1 MQAIQPVSVGLLVGE
16 GHPGFG
22 WSGCCAELRSST
34 APIPVGDGYLSR
46 KPERRLTLH
55 PACWK
60 PARGVNP
67 RRLRQR
73 RTRCSDAGGVVR
85 AGYRARA
92 SEPALSFP
100 PDSWR
105 CSVLAAM
112 AAPGHEDQF
121 PLRRL
126 TARSVIRKRT
136 VAATRGNG
144 RDAPKT
150 AVRQGGE
157 IAPASIQ
164 SRPFGGKDR
173 NVRDNQIAR
182 ETLKP

>member
-1 MQAIQPVSVGLLVGE
+1 MAVSI
-16 GHPGFG
+16 GFG
-22 WSGCCAELRSST
+22 GSFFKSRELRAVIGDENGEQTRYGGCGGAEAHDRSNCAPTKWRKST
-34 APIPVGDGYLSR
+34 QLSR
-46 KPERRLTLH
+46 SRR
-55 PACWK
+55 
-60 PARGVNP
+60 V
-67 RRLRQR
+67 LR
-73 RTRCSDAGGVVR
+73 TAG
-85 AGYRARA
+85 
-92 SEPALSFP
+92 
-100 PDSWR
+100 
-105 CSVLAAM
+105 M
-112 AAPGHEDQF
+112 GHEDQF